1 MDRTDRARRLLHWLC
16 AATLAVAGGGPM
28 STVRAEPPSGLPPGA
43 SAGTGRQPPPVR
55 GFVEQTEDLLLRRA
69 MTSSGMPKLTRVM
82 LNATLTQAL
91 RPELDALA
99 RGVAPASAPE
109 RQLAL
114 IDTSSWQLSP
124 IPAAQESPESWPKEL
139 PQGPMAQ
146 QLAEHALWV
155 AHGDWSALV
164 RRVVVHD
171 GIDQAVRSEALVDV
185 PLQSPRPSSP
195 VPDAPLPPVRVA
207 ARPVAASPVATRPVT
222 ARPVAVPAATRL
234 TAPRPTTEQAPLV
247 SLHLN
252 QTDVRSVFEML
263 ARGYGMNI
271 MVAPGVE
278 GTVTADVEGLTP
290 DEAFDG
296 IARLCDLVAQRKG
309 SIVYVYSPDKVPLE
323 TRQLRMFPLD
333 FALATTLEPAVQGLL
348 SPIGT
353 AYTTQLDQADRH
365 RTQEALVVIDT
376 PVAIAAVEQY
386 ILQADQ
392 APRQVMIEAYV
403 LEVELNDQRNHGV
416 NLQGILRG
424 DLEIGSQALATP
436 LDTASN
442 ALFYARLSGDRV
454 RAVLDCLETTTDAKT
469 LASPKVMVINGQEAT
484 MQVGQQL
491 GFTVATVTQ
500 TSTIQDVRFMDTGV
514 VLRVTPT
521 ISRDNRVL
529 MRVKPE
535 VSTGNIN
542 PDTLLPEE
550 ETRELETSVLLNDH
564 QGIVVGGLIQET
576 DSTVIRKLPWLG
588 DLRYVGKVFQRREA
602 TRRRTEIIITLV
614 PHIVDCNACADD
626 WEQVE
631 QSTTPL
637 LHGALHRNP
646 RPWEPRLPDT
656 GAEECLPDV
665 NCINQAIP

>member
-1 MDRTDRARRLLHWLC
+1 MNRTDRAWRLLHGLC
-16 AATLAVAGGGPM
+16 AATLAVAGVGLNGAAQAET
-28 STVRAEPPSGLPPGA
+28 SVAHRAAAAGLPAPA
-43 SAGTGRQPPPVR
+43 AR
-55 GFVEQTEDLLLRRA
+55 GFAEQTADLLLRRA
-69 MTSSGMPKLTRVM
+69 MTDSGMPRLSRVL

-99 RGVAPASAPE
+99 REAAPASAPE

-114 IDTSSWQLSP
+114 IDTSRWQLSP
-124 IPAAQESPESWPKEL
+124 IGDAQQAAASWNLPWQQE
-139 PQGPMAQ
+139 PMAQ
-146 QLAEHALWV
+146 QMSQHALWV

-171 GIDQAVRSEALVDV
+171 GIDQAVRSEAHGEM
-185 PLQSPRPSSP
+185 PM
-195 VPDAPLPPVRVA
+195 PPVRVA
-207 ARPVAASPVATRPVT
+207 TRPLATQPVATQ
-222 ARPVAVPAATRL
+222 PAATL
-234 TAPRPTTEQAPLV
+234 PAATLNPPQPPAEPGPLV

-252 QTDVRSVFEML
+252 QTDVRSAFEML

-278 GTVTADVEGLTP
+278 GTVTADVEGLSP
-290 DEAFDG
+290 DETLDG
-296 IARLCDLVAQRKG
+296 IVRLCNLVAQRKDN
-309 SIVYVYSPDKVPLE
+309 IVYVYSPDKVPLE
-323 TRQLRMFPLD
+323 SRQLRMFPLD

-353 AYTTQLDQADRH
+353 AYATQLDQADRH

-376 PVAIAAVEQY
+376 PVAVAAIEQY

-416 NLQGILRG
+416 DLQGILRG
-424 DLEIGSQALATP
+424 DLEVGSQALATP
-436 LDTASN
+436 LQPASN
-442 ALFYARLSGDRV
+442 SLFYARLSGDRV

-469 LASPKVMVINGQEAT
+469 LASPKVMVVNGQEAT

-588 DLRYVGKVFQRREA
+588 DLRYVGKLFQRREA
-602 TRRRTEIIITLV
+602 TRKRTEIIITLI
-614 PHIVDCNACADD
+614 PHIVDCDACADD

-637 LHGALHRNP
+637 LHGALHRNH

-665 NCINQAIP
+665 QDVNQVVP

>member
-1 MDRTDRARRLLHWLC
+1 MDRTDRAWRPLHWLC
-16 AATLAVAGGGPM
+16 AATLAIAVGGLDGQI
-28 STVRAEPPSGLPPGA
+28 RAET
-43 SAGTGRQPPPVR
+43 SAARPV
-55 GFVEQTEDLLLRRA
+55 GFWEQTDDLLLRRA
-69 MTSSGMPKLTRVM
+69 MTDSGMPSLTRVL
-82 LNATLTQAL
+82 LNARLTQAL
-91 RPELDALA
+91 WPELETLA
-99 RGVAPASAPE
+99 RQAAPASAPE

-114 IDTSSWQLSP
+114 IDTSRWQWSPIGDAQQAAPRWKQDLRGEPIAEQLSD
-124 IPAAQESPESWPKEL
+124 
-139 PQGPMAQ
+139 
-146 QLAEHALWV
+146 HALWV
-155 AHGDWSALV
+155 AHGDWKASV

-171 GIDQAVRSEALVDV
+171 GIDQAIDSEGLVQTPQPPVLPATAPPAAV
-185 PLQSPRPSSP
+185 P
-195 VPDAPLPPVRVA
+195 VPVRVA
-207 ARPVAASPVATRPVT
+207 LRP
-222 ARPVAVPAATRL
+222 AVERRGSLPAARL
-234 TAPRPTTEQAPLV
+234 AAPQQTAAQPSTPPQTAQGEATV

-290 DEAFDG
+290 DEALDG
-296 IARLCDLVAQRKG
+296 IVRLCDLVAQRKG
-309 SIVYVYSPDKVPLE
+309 NIVYVYSPDKVPLE

-333 FALATTLEPAVQGLL
+333 FALATSLEPAVQGLL

-353 AYTTQLDQADRH
+353 AYATQLDQADRH

-376 PVAIAAVEQY
+376 PAALAAVEQY

-416 NLQGILRG
+416 DLQGILRG
-424 DLEIGSQALATP
+424 DLEVGSQALATP
-436 LDTASN
+436 IDSGANS
-442 ALFYARLSGDRV
+442 LFYARLSGDRV

-550 ETRELETSVLLNDH
+550 ETRELETAVLLNDH

-602 TRRRTEIIITLV
+602 TRRRTEIIITLI
-614 PHIVDCNACADD
+614 PHIMDCDACADD

-637 LHGALHRNP
+637 LHGPLHRNP

-656 GAEECLPDV
+656 GAEQCLPDV
-665 NCINQAIP
+665 DHINHAMP